1 MITSWRKI
9 SSFSKQSAFIST
21 SRLHFLWLT
30 EGLTV
35 ISKFRNY
42 KRIQKAALC
51 GNAVCK
57 AGSAQ
62 KSFIYSHQSLA
73 DDIIKRY

>member
-1 MITSWRKI
+1 MIMSWRKI

-21 SRLHFLWLT
+21 SRLPSVVNGRIDCHIQ
-30 EGLTV
+30 
-35 ISKFRNY
+35 ISKFQAY
-42 KRIQKAALC
+42 PEAALC